1 MGMNYKQ
8 LQELVLKSIGADY
21 RMEAGPSFA
30 WTIIFVKCFGGES
43 FTEMQYNESYLLVWN
58 GEYYT
63 TRL

>member
-1 MGMNYKQ
+1 
-8 LQELVLKSIGADY
+8 
-21 RMEAGPSFA
+21 MEAGPSFA